1 MKANAKTNNTLITV
15 SFESDK
21 LTALEMYIK
30 DENLIDAELKATMD
44 KLYNRYVPPAV
55 KQYLADSQDLRVRQ
69 LDVIDLLKPVA
80 LFPSIIDYV
89 IHDTVV
95 GLSVIQEVP

>member
-55 KQYLADSQDLRVRQ
+55 KQYLAFQKSRDE
-69 LDVIDLLKPVA
+69 DVKK
-80 LFPSIIDYV
+80 
-89 IHDTVV
+89 
-95 GLSVIQEVP
+95 GE